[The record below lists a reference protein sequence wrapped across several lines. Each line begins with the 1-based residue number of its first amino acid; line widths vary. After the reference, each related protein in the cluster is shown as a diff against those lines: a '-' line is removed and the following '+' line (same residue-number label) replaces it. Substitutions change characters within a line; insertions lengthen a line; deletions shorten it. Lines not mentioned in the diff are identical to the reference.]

1 MPQVAVPLS
10 RAPPSARQISVSYR
24 VLGAG
29 PVLVLMVPGMCVPS
43 SMYDSMAAVLAATAQ
58 FTAVVLDNRG
68 MGRSDAPPA
77 GMLGG
82 LGYDV
87 AELAADAWQVVDAVL
102 AASAHRVAPH
112 ETPKLGC
119 EDLPTWDAPCAR
131 NVALVGHSMGGM
143 VVQAMMA
150 QRPRRVRFV
159 ALLSTH
165 AGGVWNLLPTARMLR
180 DVVRVAWSGFDR
192 DVHAHVNL
200 GLHFTDRFLEDWV
213 VHEGEG
219 DGRDVMA
226 EAGKPDG
233 GTSEA
238 AGNPSLHASPGE
250 TESGVD
256 AEIEGAELSGP
267 DSDCHTHITTATA
280 KLSPDAKPFPAE
292 EGHSGSPPNP
302 SPSNKDDEA
311 ADDHPT
317 TSSAIYHGL
326 GYFESKVVDLV
337 RDAKIYFGLSASF
350 REKLWK
356 PQKLLL
362 DAITKRRRRT
372 RSRRRDIYHA
382 RYTGAEKADPSHVH
396 PKLQG
401 EAGESTAL
409 TNPEDSPHAL
419 YGHAAVVRSHA
430 LPNTLATRLREC
442 TRVVKLVMAGK
453 QDRVVTPAASRAL
466 AHAIGAN
473 TIVEVEAAHFITDEA
488 AAEVTTHIIYG
499 LRKAFYAPNAR
510 RCECLWCVDEGA

>member
-10 RAPPSARQISVSYR
+10 RARPSARQISVSYR

-77 GMLGG
+77 GVLGG
-82 LGYDV
+82 PGYDV

-102 AASAHRVAPH
+102 AASAHRVAAPQP
-112 ETPKLGC
+112 PKPAREG
-119 EDLPTWDAPCAR
+119 LPTWDAPCATQ
-131 NVALVGHSMGGM
+131 VALVGHSMGGM

-180 DVVRVAWSGFDR
+180 AVFRVAWSGFDR

-219 DGRDVMA
+219 DGREVVA
-226 EAGKPDG
+226 EAGTPDARA
-233 GTSEA
+233 SEA
-238 AGNPSLHASPGE
+238 AEHASSHASPRE

-256 AEIEGAELSGP
+256 AGIEGAEWSGP
-267 DSDCHTHITTATA
+267 DDDCHTHITTATA
-280 KLSPDAKPFPAE
+280 ELSPDAKPFPVE
-292 EGHSGSPPNP
+292 ERHSGSRPNP

-311 ADDHPT
+311 ADGHPT

-337 RDAKIYFGLSASF
+337 RDAQIYFGLSASF

-362 DAITKRRRRT
+362 DAITKRRRRA

-382 RYTGAEKADPSHVH
+382 RYTGAEKADPSHVR
-396 PKLQG
+396 PELQG
-401 EAGESTAL
+401 EAAAL

-442 TRVVKLVMAGK
+442 TRVVKLVMAGR

-473 TIVEVEAAHFITDEA
+473 TMVEVEAAHFITDEA